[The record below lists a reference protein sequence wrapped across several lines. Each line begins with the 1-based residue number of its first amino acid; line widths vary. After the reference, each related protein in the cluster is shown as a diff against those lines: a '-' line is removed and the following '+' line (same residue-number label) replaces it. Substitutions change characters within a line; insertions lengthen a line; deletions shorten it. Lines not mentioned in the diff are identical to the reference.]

1 MHTLAQK
8 IHIKICI
15 LRCESKRKPPVLVII
30 RQILLVHDLPQSS
43 VAAPQLA
50 DFIMQL
56 LILYSVL
63 SSQVL
68 NLVLLFEEAM
78 LK

>member
-1 MHTLAQK
+1 M
-8 IHIKICI
+8 
-15 LRCESKRKPPVLVII
+15 LVII